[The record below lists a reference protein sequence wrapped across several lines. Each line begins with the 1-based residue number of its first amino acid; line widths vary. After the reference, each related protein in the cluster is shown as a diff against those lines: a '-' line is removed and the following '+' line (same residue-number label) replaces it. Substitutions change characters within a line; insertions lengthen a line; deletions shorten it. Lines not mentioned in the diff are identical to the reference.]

1 AAAGRATRRRFG
13 SAPGTYGSGAEALLQ
28 SGAWRDRAALGAAY
42 LATADH
48 AFDEGGD
55 DGAGRHDPDG
65 FSAQVARADLLVHIG
80 DDAGR
85 DLLEGSADAA
95 FIGGFAAAAAR
106 LGKAAD
112 LVTLDTRDPHRPR
125 ARALIDDLRRVVT
138 GRAVNLR
145 YIAGQMRHGPRGAA
159 DFAETVDRLVAF
171 AETTESVPSALIDM
185 VHDAYVG
192 DARVRDFIRAENPA
206 AGQAIAHR
214 LSAARRRGLWHPR
227 RNQVDDELAALA
239 APLAGDAP

>member
-1 AAAGRATRRRFG
+1 
-13 SAPGTYGSGAEALLQ
+13 
-28 SGAWRDRAALGAAY
+28 
-42 LATADH
+42 
-48 AFDEGGD
+48 
-55 DGAGRHDPDG
+55 
-65 FSAQVARADLLVHIG
+65 
-80 DDAGR
+80 
-85 DLLEGSADAA
+85 
-95 FIGGFAAAAAR
+95 
-106 LGKAAD
+106 
-112 LVTLDTRDPHRPR
+112 
-125 ARALIDDLRRVVT
+125 
-138 GRAVNLR
+138 
-145 YIAGQMRHGPRGAA
+145 MRHGPRGAA

-206 AGQAIAHR
+206 AGQTIAHR